1 MPKNI
6 AFSRAIY
13 ASVAVFLAGALGGC
27 SSGGASGGDSL
38 DAALT
43 HVADTAVTRSQIAYD
58 NTSELVK
65 LSGSGPGATKGFGV
79 LRGWGAPALGGYLPV
94 VTGDTGIS
102 LLKEDYSI
110 TAGNPPQGVT
120 LVNGGQSGS
129 LVTSHLTKLGWKQ
142 NSGMLTGP
150 PITGGG
156 SQKAALYALPMHV
169 VRTTGS
175 DVTFGGSGANLSQIG
190 TPHGSTLASNPV
202 IKALASCLG
211 DVVAAQIGVGGDLGG
226 AHPVAVAIGIRT
238 PSSNS
243 ATPRAVACV
252 AWSSQAGATQY
263 TAQARKALS
272 SGLSVATNQPFS
284 ALLSHPS
291 VTDIGGSQHVVE
303 WQADTS
309 SRADLIFQM
318 YEQMDLPALPNCTRL
333 PPAARSRVIGCA

>member
-1 MPKNI
+1 M

-13 ASVAVFLAGALGGC
+13 ASIVVLLAGAVGGC

-38 DAALT
+38 DAALA
-43 HVADTAVTRSQIAYD
+43 HIADTAATRSQIAYD
-58 NTSELVK
+58 NTAELVK
-65 LSGSGPGATKGFGV
+65 LSGSGLGAIKGFGV
-79 LRGWGAPALGGYLPV
+79 LRGWGAPSLGGFLGV
-94 VTGDTGIS
+94 LTGDTGVS

-110 TAGNPPQGVT
+110 TGGNPPQAVT
-120 LVNGGQSGS
+120 LVSGGQSGS

-142 NSGMLTGP
+142 NGGMLVGP
-150 PITGGG
+150 PFTDGG
-156 SQKAALYALPMHV
+156 SQKAGQYALPMHV
-169 VRTTGS
+169 VKTTGS
-175 DVTFGGSGANLSQIG
+175 DVTFGGSGANLSQVG
-190 TPHGSTLASNPV
+190 TPHGSTLASNAV

-226 AHPVAVAIGIRT
+226 GHPVAVAVGIRT

-252 AWSSQAGATQY
+252 AWSSQAGATKY

-333 PPAARSRVIGCA
+333 PPAAQSRVIGCT